1 MIRFLKKYWI
11 SISVNVAVLT
21 VCMIKPPEVEGLPVT
36 NFDKLIHLLLFMG
49 ISGITF
55 FDNTSYLRKKISLL
69 RIFLGSFIFPLV
81 FGGLIEVLQATLT
94 SSRSGDWTDVGFDA
108 IGAIIGMMTCVLI
121 NVRIKS

>member
-1 MIRFLKKYWI
+1 
-11 SISVNVAVLT
+11 
-21 VCMIKPPEVEGLPVT
+21 MIKPPEVEGLPVT